1 MKLQVKRERWQCA
14 VTAFAMALDIPVA
27 NLIER
32 LGHDG
37 GMIVFP
43 DLAEPAN
50 RRGHSI
56 YELIHTAVELG
67 FAVTPMPLRAAITP
81 ANDPRRQ
88 FILGTDADNW
98 TRFTTQLR
106 NARGVVECSG
116 PRVYHMIAF
125 DHGRIYDPDGCEFL
139 YSREACERRNLYT
152 YCLWRVDRIEP

>member
-27 NLIER
+27 NLIEH

-37 GMIVFP
+37 GSIVFP

-56 YELIHTAVELG
+56 YELIQAALALG
-67 FAVTPMPLRAAITP
+67 YAVTPMPLRAAITP

-98 TRFTTQLR
+98 SRFTTQLCNSPWR
-106 NARGVVECSG
+106 DRMQRAARLSHDRVRSWANLRPRRLRVPLFPRSLRKPQPLHLLPLASG
-116 PRVYHMIAF
+116 S
-125 DHGRIYDPDGCEFL
+125 D
-139 YSREACERRNLYT
+139 
-152 YCLWRVDRIEP
+152 